1 MSRSSKKHPWVTDH
15 KLHNDMKKFANKK
28 VRHEEDLPNGRAF
41 KKVFC
46 SYDICDYK
54 WRQTKEE
61 AIEEYENALKHPVS
75 YLRILALALEE
86 ILFKKIIVSL
96 IQGVHII
103 KRRKK

>member
-28 VRHEEDLPNGRAF
+28 VRNQEDLPNGRAF

-61 AIEEYENALKHPVS
+61 AIEEYENALKHTEFKWNRWLLEEYPTLES
-75 YLRILALALEE
+75 WLWHWKKYYLR
-86 ILFKKIIVSL
+86 K
-96 IQGVHII
+96 
-103 KRRKK
+103 